1 MDCARA
7 RRRGGVR
14 RQGGVGVL
22 SQLRELKAWFEGDG
36 VIDDNFLGGLCSLIK
51 FISDIVAERILVF
64 LS

>member
-7 RRRGGVR
+7 RRGGVR
-14 RQGGVGVL
+14 RQGGVL
-22 SQLRELKAWFEGDG
+22 SQLRQLKAWFEGDG
-36 VIDDNFLGGLCSLIK
+36 MIDDNFLGGLCSLIK